1 MKVMSADLGRTV
13 VLKIE
18 SGEDL
23 LAGVTEG
30 AEEAGIRTGIILN
43 GIGSVSK
50 YHLHVVKTSK
60 LPPGNIF
67 WKDDAPFDVDLING
81 YIIDGRVHAHVA
93 LSNEKATFG
102 GHLEPGCEVLTFCVV
117 TVAETVDA
125 DFSQA
130 DTYVGQPSS
139 SGAASERN

>member
-1 MKVMSADLGRTV
+1 MKVMNADLGKTV

-23 LAGVTEG
+23 LTGIAEG
-30 AEEAGIRTGIILN
+30 AKEAGILNGIILN
-43 GIGSVSK
+43 GIGSITK
-50 YHLHVVKTSK
+50 YHLHVVETPN

-67 WKDDAPFDVDLING
+67 WRDTGPFDVDLING
-81 YIIDGRVHAHVA
+81 FIIDGRVHAHVA
-93 LSNEKATFG
+93 VSNEEATFG

-117 TVAETVDA
+117 TVAEAVDA

-130 DTYVGQPSS
+130 DTYVGQQP
-139 SGAASERN
+139 RNG